1 MSDQDPYQDG
11 LEVVW
16 RDPMGYD
23 AKEHGPPYLPVT
35 AAQRDE
41 GRQFAK
47 RCAAFYGTG
56 QELVPQGSAYE
67 ILAHLL
73 AGLRTLSMVHQ
84 TAHWQV
90 RGGHFYGDHLLFARL
105 YEESQAAIDG
115 LAERLIGLTGD
126 PGQVALCFQIGIMHQ
141 FVETLGGAHSVFAT
155 SAILNK
161 AAKKSDHSQALTA
174 PSPEGLVRRSLLG
187 ETVLIGSIT
196 HVKEA
201 LEAAG
206 TLTEGLDD
214 LLQSIASKH
223 EEFVYLLKQRAAA
236 CRTARKT
243 AHSYDRRE

>member
-1 MSDQDPYQDG
+1 MNDEDPYQNG
-11 LEVVW
+11 MEVVW

-41 GRQFAK
+41 GRRFAR
-47 RCAAFYGTG
+47 RCAAFYDTG
-56 QELVPQGSAYE
+56 QGLVPQGSPYE
-67 ILAHLL
+67 VLAHLL

-105 YEESQAAIDG
+105 YEESQDAIDG
-115 LAERLIGLTGD
+115 LAERLIGLTSD
-126 PGQVALCFQIGIMHQ
+126 PGQVALCSQIEIMHQ
-141 FVETLGGAHSVFAT
+141 FVKTLGGGHSVFA
-155 SAILNK
+155 SPPKL
-161 AAKKSDHSQALTA
+161 AADHSQALAA
-174 PSPEGLVRRSLLG
+174 PSSADLVKRSLLG
-187 ETVLIGSIT
+187 EAVLIGSIT
-196 HVKEA
+196 HVKKA

-206 TLTEGLDD
+206 ALTEGLED

-236 CRTARKT
+236 CRTART
-243 AHSYDRRE
+243 IRSYDRRR